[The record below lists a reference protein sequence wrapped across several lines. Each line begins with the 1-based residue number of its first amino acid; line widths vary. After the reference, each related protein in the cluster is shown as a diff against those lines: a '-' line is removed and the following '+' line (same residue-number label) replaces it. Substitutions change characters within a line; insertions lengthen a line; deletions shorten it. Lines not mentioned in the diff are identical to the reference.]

1 MNLEGKHAFVSA
13 AAQGIG
19 RAIVDAFVDAGAT
32 VTATD
37 IDGNGLEAAYAGN
50 DAVAAVTLDLRDEAA
65 LRKHLAGIGALDVLV
80 NCVGWVA
87 NGSILDC
94 SPEDLQRSMD
104 TNVYPAFVASQAAI
118 GDALATGRALSII
131 NIASVISSVSSA
143 PGRFAYGTSKAAL
156 IGMTKSIALD
166 FIRDGVRCNAIC
178 PGTIA
183 TPSLIERMEATA
195 ESAGGLEAARRA
207 FDQRQPI
214 GRLGRPEEVAQLAV
228 YLASDCSGFATGSVF
243 TVDGGWSI

>member
-19 RAIVDAFVDAGAT
+19 RAITEAFAEAGAS

-37 IDGNGLEAAYAGN
+37 IDADGLAAAYG
-50 DAVAAVTLDLRDEAA
+50 DSAAVTPVALDLRDEAE
-65 LRKHLAGIGALDVLV
+65 LRATLSTLGSLDVLV

-87 NGSILDC
+87 AGSLLDC
-94 SPEDLQRSMD
+94 SAEDFHRSID
-104 TNVYPAFVASQAAI
+104 TNVYPAFVASQVAV
-118 GDALATGRALSII
+118 GKALRDQRPLSII

-195 ESAGGLEAARRA
+195 EDAGGLEQARRA
-207 FDQRQPI
+207 FDERQPI
-214 GRLGRPEEVAQLAV
+214 GRLGRSEEVAQLAV
-228 YLASDCSGFATGSVF
+228 YLASDYAGFATGSVF
-243 TVDGGWSI
+243 NVDGGWSI